1 MLLTLSD
8 LPKVNK
14 WAQAV
19 PFSYALHS
27 QITAGLFIKPG
38 PSRWELR
45 LVSQNRFC

>member
-27 QITAGLFIKPG
+27 QI
-38 PSRWELR
+38 RWELR
-45 LVSQNRFC
+45 LVSQNRFCWL

>member
-19 PFSYALHS
+19 PYALHS

-38 PSRWELR
+38 PIDGNSDSFPKIGS
-45 LVSQNRFC
+45 VD